1 MKGQSN
7 AEMVVTVSLLDKPW
21 RQMTLEEL
29 QEWEEEELNVGP
41 FSVLTKLVKNST
53 KGLINR
59 RNNRTLLG
67 WVRAFNTC
75 GRI

>member
-1 MKGQSN
+1 M
-7 AEMVVTVSLLDKPW
+7 ATTVSLLNKPW

-29 QEWEEEELNVGP
+29 QEWEEEELNLGP
-41 FSVLTKLVKNST
+41 LSVLMPSVKNST
-53 KGLINR
+53 QGLINR

>member
-1 MKGQSN
+1 M
-7 AEMVVTVSLLDKPW
+7 ATTVSLLNKPG
-21 RQMTLEEL
+21 RQVTLEEL
-29 QEWEEEELNVGP
+29 QEWEEEELNLGP
-41 FSVLTKLVKNST
+41 LSVLTQSVKNNT
-53 KGLINR
+53 QGLINR